1 MTARA
6 TQSGGRVGALDGIAV
21 VEAGLLVQGPQAA
34 ALLHEWGAAVVK
46 VELPGIGDQSRWLPY
61 APGASTSAY
70 FVACNRGKRSVTV
83 DLHVPAG
90 RELFLRLVE
99 RADVVITNF
108 KPGTMDS
115 WGLGYDEVAARNP
128 RIVYASGSTFGDVGE
143 NAHREGADLSGQA
156 AGGLISAIGEDGGAP
171 SPVGVTIADH
181 IASLDLAAGVLAAL
195 LARERTGR
203 GQRVDTSLLAGQ
215 LWAQASEYTKY
226 LLSGEV
232 AGRANRS
239 HPLVPGL
246 YGIFPTADGWIAVVG
261 VAGPARTTFFET
273 LGRPELSEQ
282 FPQPLYWEDDKARL
296 FPILDKV
303 FVTRTTAV
311 WSEILAAAGLRFAPV
326 RDHAQVVADP
336 DVWANGYL
344 TEVVDENDPGHPVRV
359 VAGPVRFSD
368 TPAASPAL
376 APELGQ
382 HTEEVLL
389 ELGYSWDD
397 ITRFRDDRVI

>member
-1 MTARA
+1 
-6 TQSGGRVGALDGIAV
+6 VGALDGIVV

-34 ALLHEWGAAVVK
+34 ALLGEWGAAVVK

-83 DLHVPAG
+83 DLHLPAG
-90 RELFLRLVE
+90 REIFLRLAA

-115 WGLGYDEVAARNP
+115 WGLGYDDVAARNP
-128 RIVYASGSTFGDVGE
+128 RIVYASGSTFGDAGP

-156 AGGLISAIGEDGGAP
+156 AGGLISAIGEDGGP
-171 SPVGVTIADH
+171 LSPVGVTIADH

-203 GQRVDTSLLAGQ
+203 GQRIDTSLLAGQ

-282 FPQPLYWEDDKARL
+282 FAQPLYWEDDKERL
-296 FPILDKV
+296 FPILDEV
-303 FVTRTTAV
+303 FVTRTTAE

-336 DVWANGYL
+336 DVWTNGYL
-344 TEVVDENDPGHPVRV
+344 TEVVDENDPDHPARV
-359 VAGPVRFSD
+359 VAAPVRFSD
-368 TPAASPAL
+368 TPATSPAL

-389 ELGYSWDD
+389 ELDYSWDD
-397 ITRFRDDRVI
+397 ITRLRDDRVI